1 MRYRQ
6 VHVISGKGSGPAQFA
21 DALRGIAIGRADR
34 VYAVGDS
41 VLKVLEPKGSLCRQW
56 RTAKPGFSVGVAAGE
71 DEKVYVGQEG
81 QVQRFGA
88 TGRLLA
94 TWRDR
99 SRLGL
104 VTAVGAFG
112 DQVLLGDVT
121 HRCIHRYDKN
131 GKLINDIGTKPGRR
145 GFLIPNGHLD
155 FFVDAKGVVHA
166 ANPGKHRIERYTLDG
181 ELLGHIGKFGG
192 PDPTGFSGCCNPT
205 NVALTPRGHIVVTV
219 KAPPGV
225 KLYTVEGKLLA
236 LIDGEGF
243 DPNCKN
249 MDVAVDSRG
258 RIYVIDTVRLQIC
271 VFAPADTAE
280 PKQAAEGAVRR

>member
-6 VHVISGKGSGPAQFA
+6 VHVISGKGPGPAQFA
-21 DALRGIAIGRADR
+21 EALRGIAIGLADR

-41 VLKVLEPKGSLCRQW
+41 AQKVLEPTGSLHRQW
-56 RTAKPGFSVGVAAGE
+56 RTARPGFSVGVAPGK
-71 DEKVYVGQEG
+71 DESVYIGQDG
-81 QVQRFGA
+81 QVQRFDA

-94 TWRDR
+94 TWQDR

-104 VTAVGAFG
+104 VTAVSAFG
-112 DQVLLGDVT
+112 DQVLLGDAT

-131 GKLINDIGTKPGRR
+131 GKFINDIGRKSGRK
-145 GFLIPNGHLD
+145 GFMIPNGHLD
-155 FFVDAKGVVHA
+155 FCVDAKGVVHA

-181 ELLGHIGKFGG
+181 ELLGHIGRFGG
-192 PDPTGFSGCCNPT
+192 PDPAGFSGCCNPT
-205 NVALTPRGHIVVTV
+205 NLALTPQGHVVVTV

-225 KLYTVEGKLLA
+225 KIYTIEGKLLA

-243 DPNCKN
+243 DPSCKN

-258 RIYVIDTVRLQIC
+258 HIYVVDTVRLQIC
-271 VFAPADTAE
+271 VFAPANTLE
-280 PKQAAEGAVRR
+280 PKQAAEGAVKR